1 MLALALVVILI
12 GLYLIISGL
21 RERYQ
26 FEEDYERYFNKE
38 YYKKYKDYYKEYE
51 EERID
56 EDKKLEKKV
65 KGGGV
70 VIVGPIPI
78 VFGDTRLAVVALIL
92 AIVLMILSIT
102 FMLLQHI

>member
-1 MLALALVVILI
+1 MLALVALVVILI

-26 FEEDYERYFNKE
+26 FEEDYERYFDEEN
-38 YYKKYKDYYKEYE
+38 YKKYE
-51 EERID
+51 EKRID
-56 EDKKLEKKV
+56 KEKKLEKKV
-65 KGGGV
+65 RGGGV

-92 AIVLMILSIT
+92 AIVLTVLFISLI
-102 FMLLQHI
+102 LLQHI